1 MTRVFVRCIV
11 KCPLSRALLDGTKR
25 YIVTWTSWTTKRKKF
40 NYHAVCARR
49 TWKIH
54 ILYVHNRLSFDW
66 CRRENC
72 VNIATT
78 SIHNVPEH
86 RLIIQD
92 PRIISF
98 FVSVFTDIQAHW
110 RTREW
115 RPSSTARYE
124 SHISHVKYLDRT
136 EKHEYDHVNRKIS
149 VQKICS
155 LKVATSVKNNIL
167 SKYNGFL
174 SCATIVNPS
183 YNVRFLCLIPEV
195 PKIVLLVAPF

>member
-1 MTRVFVRCIV
+1 MRARNWSFWLILFTLFYQMTRVSVRCIV

-78 SIHNVPEH
+78 SVHNVPEH
-86 RLIIQD
+86 RLIIQNR
-92 PRIISF
+92 RIISF
-98 FVSVFTDIQAHW
+98 FVSVFTDIQAHSCMTAVVD
-110 RTREW
+110 RTLW
-115 RPSSTARYE
+115 
-124 SHISHVKYLDRT
+124 ISHFPCKILGSDWKTRIRSRKQENKCT
-136 EKHEYDHVNRKIS
+136 EEMLAQSRDVR
-149 VQKICS
+149 QK
-155 LKVATSVKNNIL
+155 
-167 SKYNGFL
+167 
-174 SCATIVNPS
+174 
-183 YNVRFLCLIPEV
+183 
-195 PKIVLLVAPF
+195 